1 NQNPLGQRVRLEI
14 GSHDWPWHVIVGVVG
29 DVRQFVFDREPHA
42 TVYLP
47 YAQLPQTWFQTMTLA
62 VRTDGD
68 PLSMFPTVRE
78 RIRGVDPDQPIYHIK
93 TMEQTIVDH
102 ITPIS
107 LSAEWMASFGLLA
120 LTLAAVGVYSVMA
133 YAVSQRTREI
143 AVRIALGAQTRDVLR
158 MV

>member
-1 NQNPLGQRVRLEI
+1 NWDIETFEVEGRPAPSPADKLIGDLGAISADYFRMMRIHIIQGRAFIKQDEASAPPVAIISETAARRFFPNQNPLGQRVRLEI

-78 RIRGVDPDQPIYHIK
+78 RIRGV
-93 TMEQTIVDH
+93 
-102 ITPIS
+102 
-107 LSAEWMASFGLLA
+107 
-120 LTLAAVGVYSVMA
+120 
-133 YAVSQRTREI
+133 
-143 AVRIALGAQTRDVLR
+143 
-158 MV
+158 